1 MRKFSIAVT
10 AVLVL
15 SVGSAIAQQQGGR
28 GGRRGGGPAAPPTDP
43 TVASQMTAAELSAAL
58 AKLGTDRPNA
68 SVRVFSLAPYTINV
82 EHRAPVAQA
91 ASIHADEHELFYVV
105 EGSATMITGGKL
117 LPENKG
123 IEGGTPHKLNK
134 GDFFMV
140 PKGVPHWFSQV
151 DPPVLNIM
159 SFHLPVAATQ

>member
-1 MRKFSIAVT
+1 
-10 AVLVL
+10 
-15 SVGSAIAQQQGGR
+15 GGR

-82 EHRAPVAQA
+82 EHRAPVAQV

-123 IEGGTPHKLNK
+123 
-134 GDFFMV
+134 
-140 PKGVPHWFSQV
+140 
-151 DPPVLNIM
+151 
-159 SFHLPVAATQ
+159 

>member
-1 MRKFSIAVT
+1 MQPYRRQSMRRFSIAVT
-10 AVLVL
+10 AVLVI

-91 ASIHADEHELFYVV
+91 ASIHDNEHEL
-105 EGSATMITGGKL
+105 
-117 LPENKG
+117 
-123 IEGGTPHKLNK
+123 
-134 GDFFMV
+134 
-140 PKGVPHWFSQV
+140 
-151 DPPVLNIM
+151 
-159 SFHLPVAATQ
+159 

>member
-1 MRKFSIAVT
+1 
-10 AVLVL
+10 
-15 SVGSAIAQQQGGR
+15 
-28 GGRRGGGPAAPPTDP
+28 
-43 TVASQMTAAELSAAL
+43 MTAAELNAAL

-91 ASIHADEHELFYVV
+91 ASIHNDEHELFYVV
-105 EGSATMITGGKL
+105 EGSATMVTGGKL

-140 PKGVPHWFSQV
+140 PKGIPHWFSQV

-159 SFHLPVAATQ
+159 SFHLPAAANQ